1 MLISHKHK
9 FVFVHVPKTGGD
21 SVSAAL
27 SEFADVDGSQGRS
40 KHWPAR
46 RIRNEHFVGSGLA
59 WSSCH
64 SFGVIR
70 NPWQQVHSDYWFC
83 RQSPVPGIEL
93 GSWRDKVIRCKQIDF
108 AQFVVDMCGEHGQSG
123 PGLFRHYLSD
133 RDGNPMVSQVIRQE
147 DLTTQWPTLC
157 ERLGL
162 PAIELP
168 RKNVT
173 PNRSDYREDY
183 DERSRF
189 LVGRKFADDVARFG
203 YSFEGNIN
211 A

>member
-27 SEFADVDGSQGRS
+27 AEFADVDGSQGRP

-46 RIRNEHFVGSGLA
+46 RIRNDHFVGSGLT
-59 WSSCH
+59 WSSYH
-64 SFGVIR
+64 SFGMIR

-83 RQSPVPGIEL
+83 RRSPVPGIEL

-108 AQFVVDMCGEHGQSG
+108 SQFVVDMCGEHGQSG

-147 DLTTQWPTLC
+147 DLATQWPTLC
-157 ERLGL
+157 ERLRL

-173 PNRSDYREDY
+173 PNRPDYREDY
-183 DERSRF
+183 NDRSKF

-203 YSFEGNIN
+203 YSFEG
-211 A
+211 ATQ